1 MLCES
6 VFATIDNVL
15 EVARIDDEPVS
26 VRIGGHEFACEE
38 ETGCVT
44 VPKGFLRDFLLSEI
58 PDDISIKPVE
68 KIEGNCIHVKN
79 VVSFYRFRDG
89 SATAA
94 VEEMFRRKLWDGETG
109 LSPYVAALRQA
120 IAEEEATEKDFEDDG
135 DYIFLY
141 YDITISEDLGIQEA
155 ILFVDAA
162 IERIQK
168 RADQLVSRRRDR
180 LLDIF
185 DRGSFEDD
193 LRCAL
198 DGNKPV
204 ALILAD
210 IDHFKRVNDTFGHL
224 VGDEVLCAVGK
235 VFSSRCDGRSRV
247 EYRYGGEELA
257 LIVTGG
263 NAGEATRLAESIR
276 AEVEQLRLK
285 VQPGLRVTISLG
297 VCDAA
302 CAGRDSAELVK
313 RADAAL
319 YSAKNEGRNRV
330 RPSR

>member
-1 MLCES
+1 

-15 EVARIDDEPVS
+15 EVVRIDDEPVS

-44 VPKGFLRDFLLSEI
+44 VPKGFLRGFLLSEI
-58 PDDISIKPVE
+58 PEDISIKPVE
-68 KIEGNCIHVKN
+68 KIEGNRIHVKN
-79 VVSFYRFRDG
+79 EVTLYQFEDG

-94 VEEMFRRKLWDGETG
+94 VEEMFRRKFWDGETG
-109 LSPYVAALRQA
+109 LSPYITALRQA
-120 IAEEEATEKDFEDDG
+120 VAEKEATEKDFQDDG
-135 DYIFLY
+135 DYIFLH

-162 IERIQK
+162 IEGIQK

-193 LRCAL
+193 LRYAL
-198 DGNKPV
+198 DGNEPV

-210 IDHFKRVNDTFGHL
+210 IDHFKRMNDTFGHL
-224 VGDEVLCAVGK
+224 VGDEVLCAVAK
-235 VFSSRCDGRSRV
+235 VFSSNCDGRNRV

-257 LIVTGG
+257 VILTGG
-263 NAGEATRLAESIR
+263 DGGEAAELAESIR
-276 AEVEQLRLK
+276 AEVERLRLK
-285 VQPGLRVTISLG
+285 AHPELKVTISMG
-297 VCDAA
+297 VSDGA

-313 RADAAL
+313 DADAAL

-330 RPSR
+330 RARR